1 MDQNE
6 GLKNELKARDQVMV
20 ELTDKNKKLSKEC
33 QMMQERI
40 MEEKSKVM
48 EMMNAAMEMSEKCP
62 RCNSKFGAEDDLM
75 GFAQGEIRN
84 SEVI

>member
-1 MDQNE
+1 
-6 GLKNELKARDQVMV
+6 
-20 ELTDKNKKLSKEC
+20 
-33 QMMQERI
+33 

-75 GFAQGEIRN
+75 GFAPGEIRN